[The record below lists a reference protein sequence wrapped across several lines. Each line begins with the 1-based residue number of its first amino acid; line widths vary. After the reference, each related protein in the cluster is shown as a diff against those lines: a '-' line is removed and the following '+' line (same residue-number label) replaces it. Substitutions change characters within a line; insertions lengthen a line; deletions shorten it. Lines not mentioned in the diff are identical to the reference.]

1 MITEDLIAY
10 IQAQLRKNISKDIVI
25 SRLLSAGWYNDD
37 IQEAFRKI
45 APPPV
50 QVATPKPPI
59 TPNVSKVTF
68 IPTPI
73 TTPLKNVPV
82 EKNES
87 MDLYREEIVQAEP
100 QPALNKVWVPIK
112 IEPKV
117 LPVIKEDIPAIK
129 QEKLEPI
136 ITPIENS
143 TPIKPVFS
151 NSFSEANSKPLE
163 NKISPLTSSPSVQNE
178 ELMPR
183 LIPKTPVFINKKE
196 ESPVVPPPSLSTF
209 KLTSNNNSPI
219 LSDLPNSAMRHSYQK
234 VLSSANQVNTE
245 LSKKKRH
252 TVLKTLILLF
262 ILSAIG
268 GVVFAVK
275 ENYIK
280 LPSFN
285 FSFIKKDPKTLLITT
300 PILLDELK
308 GYKIETSATIT
319 APSFA
324 DITSGLVSGEAV
336 TSTDTDFLSF
346 SAKGIV
352 NHEVGASPIFDY
364 KAIFNSS
371 LFKNPLA
378 TNLKYN
384 DLVSLVTTPDL
395 SELLGVNAPK
405 PSTVLVP
412 KGDFSVLLAL
422 IPDTIQSKVN
432 KIDIEKLISVG
443 LPSYI
448 NNETSSLFKD
458 FLNDTTVIEK
468 GEDDIRGT
476 LSYHYEIIADRETSK
491 KLLMGFIDIF
501 TTNLSIDE
509 KNILEERLG
518 AVSLKS
524 LEVWIGKED
533 NKIHQYKFA
542 LKTPLSRLIG
552 LEDRGIAG
560 NEVSLDWQTTYYD
573 LDIPNNIIFP
583 QDGIS
588 INNFIK
594 DINDM
599 KIKDKLSLFKPVA
612 DGFRNAVGNYGKR
625 DNQAGSCSN
634 PNPNSLFSPI
644 GHPKGASNAVGGMA
658 SLMNEMLIATG
669 GNIYCYSTPKAWAIS
684 APLMSDPSTS
694 FCVDSNGVNNIINT
708 GLSGVTCS

>member
-100 QPALNKVWVPIK
+100 KPALNKVWVPIK

-117 LPVIKEDIPAIK
+117 VPITKEDIPAIK

-219 LSDLPNSAMRHSYQK
+219 LSDLPNSAMLHSYQK

-599 KIKDKLSLFKPVA
+599 KIKDKLSLFKPAA